1 MVISASAELEVGV
14 PLNVDDVEVSKMGD
28 PGLQLAHF
36 EPSSQKSEDPVSR
49 TTSKDRGLLDG

>member
-28 PGLQLAHF
+28 PGLQLSHSD
-36 EPSSQKSEDPVSR
+36 PNNHKSEAPVSR
-49 TTSKDRGLLDG
+49 RTPNDWGL